1 MQKEIF
7 IDTETTGFNPIKN
20 GIIEIGG
27 IIRYGKVYE
36 EFNFNC
42 CIFAEDEITAS
53 ALEVNGYTEK
63 DIITFPDP
71 LDTYNSFIKL
81 LDKHIDKY
89 NSSDKAYFIGFG
101 AEHDSKFIRAWFDKV
116 TSKPFFGSYFWN
128 PPIDVLTLAA
138 QYVKNKQDRTKLTN
152 FKLKSV
158 SDYFEI
164 KLEANE
170 KLHSALTDAKLTMKI
185 YDIVTK

>member
-7 IDTETTGFNPIKN
+7 IDTETTGLDPIKN

-27 IIRYGKVYE
+27 VIRYDKVYE

-53 ALEVNGYTEK
+53 ALEINGYTEE

-71 LDTYNSFIKL
+71 LDTYTLFIKL
-81 LDKHIDKY
+81 LDKHINRYDPK
-89 NSSDKAYFIGFG
+89 DKAYFIGFG
-101 AEHDSKFIRAWFDKV
+101 AEYDMKFLRSWFDKNDE
-116 TSKPFFGSYFWN
+116 KPFFGSYFWH
-128 PPIDVLTLAA
+128 PPIDVSILAA
-138 QYVKNKQDRTKLTN
+138 QYIKNKQDRTKLAN

-158 SDYFEI
+158 SNYFGI
-164 KLEANE
+164 KLETNE
-170 KLHSALTDAKLTMKI
+170 KLHSALIDAKLAMKI
-185 YDIVTK
+185 YNIVTK